1 MKSSNKNIYTPKV
14 SIGMPVYNGEKY
26 IRDALDSLINQTFTD
41 FELIISDNASTDSTE
56 KICREYMSI
65 DNRISYFLQER
76 NIGAIANF
84 DFVLAHAKSSY
95 FMWAAYDDEWDKEY
109 LESAL
114 LLLEDESIDFVFP
127 TFMVKSVRLG
137 FYKIFKKEIFSFI
150 DSMNRKLR
158 VLKFTT
164 LHHDSHKCNIVYS
177 LFRTEFLRKALKK
190 QDIGN
195 DGALGAVITSMGRG
209 KLLDSTLFKKRYP
222 LLWPGLL
229 SPIFRIF
236 KRQSEEFNLAKTNG
250 LNRMEKLFPEYAA
263 EIRLI
268 FDVYNPYTYG
278 KGYQIAD
285 VDNLI
290 GFKNTIKD

>member
-1 MKSSNKNIYTPKV
+1 MKPSNKKLNTPRV

-41 FELIISDNASTDSTE
+41 FELIISDNASTDNTE
-56 KICREYMSI
+56 KLCREYMSI
-65 DNRISYFLQER
+65 ENRISYFRQEK

-84 DFVLAHAKSSY
+84 DFVLRHAKSSY

-109 LESAL
+109 LKSAL

-127 TFMVKSVRLG
+127 TFMVKSIRLG
-137 FYKIFKKEIFSFI
+137 FYKNFKKEIFSFVE
-150 DSMNRKLR
+150 SMDRRLR
-158 VLKFTT
+158 VLKLIA

-177 LFRTEFLRKALKK
+177 LFRTEFLRKAFKK

-195 DGALGAVITSMGRG
+195 DGALGAVITCMGRG
-209 KLLDSTLFKKRYP
+209 KLLDSTLFKKRYS

-236 KRQSEEFNLAKTNG
+236 RRQSEEFNLAKKNA

-268 FDVYNPYTYG
+268 FDAYNPYSYS

-285 VDNLI
+285 FDNLI
-290 GFKNTIKD
+290 DFKNTVKD